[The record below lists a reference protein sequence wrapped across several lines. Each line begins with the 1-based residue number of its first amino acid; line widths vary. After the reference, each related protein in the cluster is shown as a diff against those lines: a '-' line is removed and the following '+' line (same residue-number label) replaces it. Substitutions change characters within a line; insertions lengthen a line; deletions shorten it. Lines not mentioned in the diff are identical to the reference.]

1 MPPTPHPERVLP
13 ASLDLTGRVAL
24 VTGAGSPQGIGF
36 ACARALAELG
46 CAVAVTSTTERAH
59 DRAAELADLGVP
71 TAAAAADLREPGH
84 VDALVGTVRDRL
96 GPVTVVVNCAGM
108 AGLAAPLVASA
119 DGDIA
124 EVGLDAFQDSLTRN
138 LATAFLVTRAVLPDM
153 RAAGWGRV
161 VMVASVTGVVVAMR
175 HNVAYAAAKAG
186 MVGLTR
192 ALALDTAAEGVTVN
206 AVAPGWIAT
215 DSQDDAERRH
225 GRATPVGRSARPD
238 EVGSLV
244 AYLCSPGASYVTGQC
259 VVVDCGNSIVEEQGS
274 SGEPS

>member
-1 MPPTPHPERVLP
+1 MPTSERALP
-13 ASLDLTGRVAL
+13 GALDLAGRVAL

-46 CAVAVTSTTERAH
+46 AAVAVTSTTDRAHERAS
-59 DRAAELADLGVP
+59 ELATLGVP
-71 TAAAAADLREPGH
+71 TAAAVADLRDADQ
-84 VDALVGTVRDRL
+84 VALVVDTARAQL
-96 GPVTVVVNCAGM
+96 GPVTVLVNCAGM
-108 AGLAAPLVASA
+108 AGLGAAVVSPG
-119 DGDIA
+119 DGDIVDV
-124 EVGLDAFQDSLTRN
+124 ELRGFEDSLARN
-138 LATAFLVTRAVLPDM
+138 LGTAFLVTRAVLPDM

-175 HNVAYAAAKAG
+175 HNVSYAAAKAG

-192 ALALDTAAEGVTVN
+192 ALALDTAADGVTVN
-206 AVAPGWIAT
+206 AVAPGWIGT
-215 DSQDDAERRH
+215 DSQDDDERRH

-259 VVVDCGNSIVEEQGS
+259 VVVDGGNSIVEEKG
-274 SGEPS
+274 